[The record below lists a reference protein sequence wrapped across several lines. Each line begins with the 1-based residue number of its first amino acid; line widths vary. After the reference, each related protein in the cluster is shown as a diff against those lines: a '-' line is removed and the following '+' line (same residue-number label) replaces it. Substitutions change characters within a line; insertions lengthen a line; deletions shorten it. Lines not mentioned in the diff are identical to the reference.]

1 MYHAKTKGRGIEKL
15 SFYGYEGFE
24 QTNYDHELH
33 REINAFKKLIEERN
47 RVVHVKKWMEA

>member
-15 SFYGYEGFE
+15 SFYCYEGFE
-24 QTNYDHELH
+24 QTNYEHELH